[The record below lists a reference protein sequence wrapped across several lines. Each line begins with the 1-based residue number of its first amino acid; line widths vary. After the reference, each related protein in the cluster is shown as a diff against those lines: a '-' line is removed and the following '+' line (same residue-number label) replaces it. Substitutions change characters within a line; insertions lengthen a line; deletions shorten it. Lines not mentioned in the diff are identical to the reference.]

1 MFTTLFILIPTFAI
15 FVLIFYSALSIF
27 FHFFEKTLVALFFF
41 FFFNWL
47 QYLFMQISLLGREAS
62 QAFHIVKY
70 ELCLLWPVSEFLF
83 NQSKNTLESCKELS
97 HKYYVGLLTLIK

>member
-1 MFTTLFILIPTFAI
+1 MFTILFILIPTFTI
-15 FVLIFYSALSIF
+15 FALIFYSSLSIF
-27 FHFFEKTLVALFFF
+27 FHFFENLSCPISFYR
-41 FFFNWL
+41 L

-62 QAFHIVKY
+62 QAFHIIKY

-83 NQSKNTLESCKELS
+83 NQSQNTLGSCKEFS

>member
-1 MFTTLFILIPTFAI
+1 M
-15 FVLIFYSALSIF
+15 
-27 FHFFEKTLVALFFF
+27 KTLVALF

-62 QAFHIVKY
+62 QAFHIIKY

-83 NQSKNTLESCKELS
+83 NQSQNTLELYKELN
-97 HKYYVGLLTLIK
+97 HKYYVGLLTLIKYKKLRNIFTNSSK